1 MPRVLGTAA
10 SPAKRNAFARMLL
23 RHARVLV
30 YDNSGLAVNPPVHPD
45 VREHTLV
52 LDQPGV
58 YPPTVR
64 APPVADGEG
73 ARLMRAHLDK
83 YVASGVLELA
93 PAGTPAYARAFMVW
107 NGRKWRLVTAL
118 QDVNRYTRFDG
129 PPLRDL
135 LTRDIRQSSAAHAG
149 MTCFSSGDVLEA
161 FTVVRNDEFT
171 ARICALA
178 TPFGVFLA
186 RRMLFG
192 GTYSAELFHSIFQRF
207 LERARG
213 DTSADLLSVS
223 QFIDDML
230 TGCRP
235 DDEASWDAHFSFW
248 DALLT
253 ALYDAGFRLKLS

>member
-1 MPRVLGTAA
+1 VHAAQARARPRG
-10 SPAKRNAFARMLL
+10 
-23 RHARVLV
+23 VLV

-45 VREHTLV
+45 GRAHTLV

-73 ARLMRAHLDK
+73 ARLMRAHRDK

-93 PAGTPAYARAFMVW
+93 PAGTPAYARAFRVW

-186 RRMLFG
+186 RRDASTSSSSRSRFR
-192 GTYSAELFHSIFQRF
+192 YRSISCRRRSPRSRSRIFDSRSRRRPRR
-207 LERARG
+207 RASRDPAG
-213 DTSADLLSVS
+213 ARVHVHIHDLRISADPTLSFLPWPRPRPARPGRS
-223 QFIDDML
+223 
-230 TGCRP
+230 TGQV
-235 DDEASWDAHFSFW
+235 A
-248 DALLT
+248 
-253 ALYDAGFRLKLS
+253 